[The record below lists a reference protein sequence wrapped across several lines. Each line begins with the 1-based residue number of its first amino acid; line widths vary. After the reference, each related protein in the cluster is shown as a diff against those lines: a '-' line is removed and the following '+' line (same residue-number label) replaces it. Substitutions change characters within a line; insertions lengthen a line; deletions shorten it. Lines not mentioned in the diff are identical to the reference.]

1 VCGKTGETRLED
13 LKKRVLFSRE
23 AIDKRVREMA
33 DEISRDY
40 KGKELIVVGI
50 LKGAFIFMADLIR
63 NLSIPCMIDFVRV
76 ASYGGG
82 AVSSGKVTVT
92 KDVETSLEG
101 KDVLLIEDIIDTG
114 ITLDFLEKKFR
125 EKNPR
130 SLRVCALIDK
140 KHRREVEF
148 HADYVGFDLPEGFV
162 VGYGLD
168 FNERARY
175 LADIYVIE
183 E

>member
-1 VCGKTGETRLED
+1 MED

-23 AIDKRVREMA
+23 AIDERVREMA
-33 DEISRDY
+33 AEISRDY
-40 KGKELIVVGI
+40 QGKEPIVIGV

-63 NLSIPCMIDFVRV
+63 NLSIPCVIDFVRV
-76 ASYGGG
+76 ASYGES
-82 AVSSGKVTVT
+82 AVSSGKITVT
-92 KDVETSLEG
+92 KDVETSLKG
-101 KDVLLIEDIIDTG
+101 KDVLLVEDIIDTG
-114 ITLDFLEKKFR
+114 ITLDFLEKRLR
-125 EKNPR
+125 EKDLR

-148 HADYVGFDLPEGFV
+148 HADYVGFDLSEGFV

-168 FNERARY
+168 FNEKARY